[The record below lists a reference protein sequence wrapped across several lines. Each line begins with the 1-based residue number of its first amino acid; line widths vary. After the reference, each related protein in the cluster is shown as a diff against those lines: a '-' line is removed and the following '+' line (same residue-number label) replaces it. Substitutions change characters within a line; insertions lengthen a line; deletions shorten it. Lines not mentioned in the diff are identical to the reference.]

1 MGTHMLP
8 GRERWRALRRSIRF
22 TTAMILAIPILA
34 AAIMWI
40 FAGVTLI
47 SALANHSSA
56 GVHGTVLIRIA
67 VADAIGLAAILVA
80 AASMAW
86 FARRLS
92 RDASAL
98 ELSARRF
105 ADQQLP
111 QLVERVRRGDAVE
124 PDGELYASAR
134 MKVTELSRAA
144 AALASVQ
151 RTALAAA
158 STETSLRSGISQVF
172 VSLARRSQ
180 SLLQR
185 QLRLLDELE
194 RKAVDPGALADLFPL
209 DHLTTRMRRHAEG
222 LIILSGAVPGRAWS
236 NPVPVIDVIR
246 GAIAEVEDYKRI
258 AVVTTSEDMVAGSAV
273 ADMIHLLAELIENA
287 ALFSPSGTRVEVKA
301 ERVGNGFAFEI
312 EDRGLGIKPD
322 ELDAINLRLGS
333 PADFDLANADQ
344 LGLFVV
350 GKLAA
355 RHAVRVFL
363 RPSPYGGTTAIVLM
377 PITMIAPASEV
388 TAGAKPADALAAAGH
403 DDDLHLALTGRSRRP
418 PPSGRSDA
426 PGLPGALTA
435 RAGVFAGQPD
445 TDAFPSLPD
454 IDRVQPDGLHAG
466 PDAGPDLAG
475 PAPGEPDG
483 APGEK
488 ADRPSER
495 GDRPGEPAFF
505 PSQPTLLG
513 QPVFPDLAGPG
524 RGQPASADLAEPSRS
539 QPVFP
544 DLAGPSRSQ
553 PVFPDL
559 AGPSRSQPVFPDLA
573 DPGRSDPVFPDLA
586 GPSRGEPVFTNF
598 TGSGRSQPGAEP
610 EPPARPGPPGP
621 GMSAGTHRGLPR
633 RVRQANLSPHLRNS
647 PSAGTAA
654 SFREPAVRSPEQAQS
669 LLASLQRGW
678 ERGREAEVP
687 DADSAAN
694 GKDSGDSARGAAQE
708 ES

>member
-8 GRERWRALRRSIRF
+8 GREQWRALRRSIRF
-22 TTAMILAIPILA
+22 TTAIILAIPILA
-34 AAIMWI
+34 AAVMWV
-40 FAGVTLI
+40 FAGVTLA

-56 GVHGTVLIRIA
+56 GVHGTVLIRVA
-67 VADAIGLAAILVA
+67 VAEAIGLVAVLVA
-80 AASMAW
+80 AAAMVW
-86 FARRLS
+86 LARRLS
-92 RDASAL
+92 RDAAAL
-98 ELSARRF
+98 EASARRF

-111 QLVERVRRGDAVE
+111 QMVERLRRGDTVE
-124 PDGELYASAR
+124 PDGELSGSAR

-151 RTALAAA
+151 RTALATAA
-158 STETSLRSGISQVF
+158 TESSLRSGISQVF

-185 QLRLLDELE
+185 QLRLLDDLE
-194 RKAVDPGALADLFPL
+194 RKAADPRALADLFPL

-287 ALFSPSGTRVEVKA
+287 ALFSPSGTRVEVRA

-312 EDRGLGIKPD
+312 EDRGLGIKSD

-363 RPSPYGGTTAIVLM
+363 RPSAYGGITAIVLM
-377 PITMIAPASEV
+377 PNSMITSAAESAAAATP
-388 TAGAKPADALAAAGH
+388 TNALAAAGH
-403 DDDLHLALTGRSRRP
+403 EEDLHLALTGLPRRQP
-418 PPSGRSDA
+418 PPAQSDA
-426 PGLPGALTA
+426 PGLPDALPA
-435 RAGVFAGQPD
+435 QQSIFAGPQN
-445 TDAFPSLPD
+445 TDAFPALPS
-454 IDRVQPDGLHAG
+454 IERAAPDWFHAG
-466 PDAGPDLAG
+466 PDTGPDQTGTG
-475 PAPGEPDG
+475 PFQRATGPSEPEG
-483 APGEK
+483 
-488 ADRPSER
+488 RPSESV
-495 GDRPGEPAFF
+495 FF
-505 PSQPTLLG
+505 PGQPTLLG
-513 QPVFPDLAGPG
+513 ESASPGLAGSG
-524 RGQPASADLAEPSRS
+524 RNRPASADLAGSSRN
-539 QPVFP
+539 
-544 DLAGPSRSQ
+544 R
-553 PVFPDL
+553 
-559 AGPSRSQPVFPDLA
+559 
-573 DPGRSDPVFPDLA
+573 
-586 GPSRGEPVFTNF
+586 
-598 TGSGRSQPGAEP
+598 PGAEP
-610 EPPARPGPPGP
+610 EPAARPGPPGP
-621 GMSAGTHRGLPR
+621 AGPPGPGVTAGTHRGLPR

-647 PSAGTAA
+647 ASARTAA
-654 SFREPAVRSPEQAQS
+654 SVREPEARTPEQAQS

-687 DADSAAN
+687 D
-694 GKDSGDSARGAAQE
+694 SGTTDTGPDARDGAHGASQE
-708 ES
+708 ET